1 MLRNIV
7 RQLIAATLSLLL
19 LMGISVAL
27 PSAAQAVNLTSFQ
40 QSRSVLLADLAP
52 MTEVEPTVEKAEA
65 LTEMTKE

>member
-7 RQLIAATLSLLL
+7 RQLSAAALSLLL

-40 QSRSVLLADLAP
+40 QSRSVLLADATP
-52 MTEVEPTVEKAEA
+52 VTEVAPSVYLIFSKSIRR
-65 LTEMTKE
+65 